1 MKKYYKLHINNDSI
15 TSSCQAG
22 RGAIVIKEVPDIYF
36 MGYTNNWSLTQ
47 EDVKNLN
54 LPNVKPG
61 GNIVL
66 KDKTI
71 FRYSK
76 LNLPRQK
83 VDLLKDRENIKV
95 TRKPENADVHIISYK
110 FLGSLFN
117 YRWEKAVS
125 FKDFYHII
133 KDAIKDNLLTD
144 ECISEMRDFISNAD
158 KDSYVAVDRHYHYS
172 AHPHQEKFNNN
183 WNDIVKEFN
192 NDYTRCIVL
201 EEKNVKMYQTFINT
215 NAQIIFDTD
224 VLDVIDADLAVL
236 DNTQYKDIE
245 AMITSND
252 RENRSLAVE
261 MLANCNIEKSF
272 DVVSGLYWWHYDWI
286 KDTNNW
292 NTVNVKALRS
302 RMKAYEGGHN
312 TSNVYAFNA
321 YINALA
327 KDNKL
332 TRFAVDETRE
342 KLMDTVLR
350 SICGKDNSVFKVDL
364 ENLYI
369 ADEIESMINE

>member
-1 MKKYYKLHINNDSI
+1 MKKYYKLHINNDAI

-36 MGYTNNWSLTQ
+36 MGYTNNWNLTG

-95 TRKPENADVHIISYK
+95 TRKPENADIHIISYK

-117 YRWEKAVS
+117 YRWEKAVP

-133 KDAIKDNLLTD
+133 KDAMEDNLLTD

-158 KDSYVAVDRHYHYS
+158 KDSYVAVDKHYHYS
-172 AHPHQEKFNNN
+172 SQPHQEKFNDD
-183 WNDIVKEFN
+183 WNSIVKEFDH
-192 NDYTRCIVL
+192 DYSRCIIL
-201 EEKNVKMYQTFINT
+201 EEKNAKMYQTFINT

-312 TSNVYAFNA
+312 TTNVYAFNA

-332 TRFAVDETRE
+332 TRFAVDKTRE
-342 KLMDTVLR
+342 KLMNTVLK